1 MDRRLKEIFHQ
12 RRLIDGQQEH
22 KKMLN
27 IANQRNANQN
37 QSGKSPHTI
46 QDDYHQK
53 EPKLQTL
60 AKMS

>member
-1 MDRRLKEIFHQ
+1 MSRRSKQTFFQ
-12 RRLIDGQQEH
+12 RRNTEAH
-22 KKMLN
+22 ENMLN